1 MHAPTLVRDRCIVR
15 EPSPAQ
21 QAQRFDTASG
31 AVPDSPQFFAPEAC
45 LAPNP
50 LPVAAA
56 PAPPFFAAD
65 VGGTHVR
72 VGVVS
77 VDEVDGPV
85 RIGGYRQY
93 RCADHAGLG
102 PILADFLAHSPS
114 LERGVIA
121 SAGHQLADGSVISAN
136 LPWPLSVAAI
146 RQQLGLQDLRLVND
160 FEAVA
165 HAAAQ
170 VESQQVL
177 QLTGPAEAAR
187 GPILM
192 VGPGTGLGAAL
203 WIPAGHGAIVLPTEA
218 GQSTLAA
225 STELEMAIVGQLQA
239 GRRHVAIEHAISGP
253 GLLNLYNAV
262 CALEGK
268 TPGLQ
273 APDAVSRAGCDGSDP
288 QAVQALEVFCAL
300 LGSAIGDMA
309 LNYGAHA
316 IYLAGGILPGI
327 SDFLARSQF
336 AERFLDKGVMREA
349 LQRIPVRVVEH
360 GQLGVIGAARWYLHQ
375 LQH

>member
-1 MHAPTLVRDRCIVR
+1 MAPT
-15 EPSPAQ
+15 
-21 QAQRFDTASG
+21 
-31 AVPDSPQFFAPEAC
+31 
-45 LAPNP
+45 P

-56 PAPPFFAAD
+56 PAPPLCAAD
-65 VGGTHVR
+65 AGGTHVR
-72 VGVVS
+72 SGVVS
-77 VDEVDGPV
+77 VDEAGGPV
-85 RIGGYRQY
+85 RIDGYRQY
-93 RCADHAGLG
+93 RCADHADLG
-102 PILADFLAHSPS
+102 AILADFLTQSPP

-121 SAGHQLADGSVISAN
+121 SAGHQLADGTVISAN
-136 LPWPLSVAAI
+136 LPWPLAVAAI

-177 QLTGPAEAAR
+177 QLTGPAEAER

-203 WIPAGHGAIVLPTEA
+203 WIPAGHGAMVLPTEA

-225 STELEMAIVGQLQA
+225 STELEMAIVRQLQA
-239 GRRHVAIEHAISGP
+239 SHRHVAIEHAISGP
-253 GLLNLYNAV
+253 GLLNLYNAM

-273 APDAVSRAGCDGSDP
+273 APNAVSRAGCDGSDP

-300 LGSAIGDMA
+300 LGSTIGDMA

-360 GQLGVIGAARWYLHQ
+360 GQLGVIGAARWYLQQ